1 MESFQAHPVPQNV
14 TNFEFHL
21 VGDMTLKQF
30 GYLAAGLGLAY
41 ITFLVLAVPAPFLAW
56 PMIVVFVALGAAFA
70 FLPIQ
75 ERPLDHWVGAFYTAV
90 SKPTKLKFESKV
102 LPAEDPL
109 FTKRLQFYLSSQKI
123 PLDEEEKEVPKT
135 QVIDGTM
142 GVNLNSGKQTKLNQ
156 SNFSTQT
163 YISKVVLKPITPT
176 PIPPINLKT
185 TPPEEA
191 EKNKEVSKLPENEQL
206 KRTVELAQ
214 EAQNTQA
221 KIMNVE
227 KQLAEIKSTAALP
240 GADPN
245 TYVDKFQNVLTE
257 LQKLNEKASD
267 LSHELAVLS
276 KSRAA
281 AGSASAAELQNQ
293 MSPPKV
299 DLKPKPI
306 MNLTTFPNV
315 LNGIVTDSK
324 GSYVEGAVVVAHDKQ
339 GLPVR
344 ALKSNKLGQF
354 IAATPLPNGLY
365 TINVEKEGMN
375 FDGIQVELLGKIL
388 NPVVISAKKFDP
400 VIR

>member
-1 MESFQAHPVPQNV
+1 
-14 TNFEFHL
+14 
-21 VGDMTLKQF
+21 MTLKQF

-41 ITFLVLAVPAPFLAW
+41 ITFVVLAVPAPFLAW
-56 PMIVVFVALGAAFA
+56 PLIVLFAALGAAFA

-75 ERPLDHWVGAFYTAV
+75 ERPLDHWVAAFYKAI

-102 LPAEDPL
+102 LPSDDPL
-109 FTKRLQFYLSSQKI
+109 FAKRLQFYLTSKKV
-123 PLDEEEKEVPKT
+123 PLDDEEDERPRAR
-135 QVIDGTM
+135 VIDRSV
-142 GVNLNSGKQTKLNQ
+142 GVNFALGVQANPNPSR
-156 SNFSTQT
+156 FSTQT
-163 YISKVVLKPITPT
+163 YISKDVPAPITPT
-176 PIPPINLKT
+176 PMPPINLKP

-191 EKNKEVSKLPENEQL
+191 EKTKEVSKLPENEQL

-221 KIMNVE
+221 KIMTVE
-227 KQLAEIKSTAALP
+227 KQLAEIKSTAAQP

-276 KSRAA
+276 KSRGAA
-281 AGSASAAELQNQ
+281 SASASEPQNLQSQ
-293 MSPPKV
+293 PKA
-299 DLKPKPI
+299 DAKPKPI

-375 FDGIQVELLGKIL
+375 FDGIQVELLGKVL
-388 NPVVISAKKFDP
+388 NPVVISAKKLDP